1 MVRPPQPMVPP
12 IDYPRNDH
20 MYDKPQFDE
29 SKFDF
34 DNDANYAVPFGCKF
48 IRRVFNDISESNE
61 SSFSVRPPTQ
71 NFD

>member
-34 DNDANYAVPFGCKF
+34 DNDANYAIPFGCKF
-48 IRRVFNDISESNE
+48 I
-61 SSFSVRPPTQ
+61 
-71 NFD
+71 